1 MTRDYASSGRASA
14 GRRKDKSGSKRKK
27 PAQRRRSAPPPLF
40 VHGPSVSLGVLLGAA
55 GLALILW
62 LPEWLARPVL
72 STGEPANQPS
82 TQIDFDY
89 RDILQDAEV
98 ETTEP
103 TGPNATASAPAITTV
118 RLQAGAFRNSA
129 DADRLRASLLLLDLP
144 VTSVVASLSDG
155 DWHRVMVGPFDARID
170 AQRAMTRLR
179 EQNLTP
185 IWLESSA
192 Q

>member
-1 MTRDYASSGRASA
+1 M
-14 GRRKDKSGSKRKK
+14 
-27 PAQRRRSAPPPLF
+27 
-40 VHGPSVSLGVLLGAA
+40 LGAA
-55 GLALILW
+55 GLALILY

-72 STGEPANQPS
+72 TSSDAGAEVQGGVE
-82 TQIDFDY
+82 FDY
-89 RDILQDAEV
+89 RNLLEDAEV
-98 ETTEP
+98 ETTDP
-103 TGPNATASAPAITTV
+103 ASAPNPAAAAAAVTTV
-118 RLQAGAFRNSA
+118 RLQAGAFRSA
-129 DADRLRASLLLLDLP
+129 DDADRLRARLLLLDLP

-192 Q
+192 N